1 MSVER
6 FPHHLDARKSA
17 GPTWELLAP
26 FTYISRRYG
35 TITVPAGFVTD
46 LASIP
51 RLARWYV
58 SRDGDH
64 TKPAVVHDWL
74 YGRASIAGHP
84 SITRADADRI
94 FLEALKARGVRSGL
108 ATVMYWAVRLGGWST
123 FRND

>member
-1 MSVER
+1 MER
-6 FPHHLDARKSA
+6 FPLHLDARKTA
-17 GPTWELLAP
+17 GPTWELLSP

-35 TITVPAGFVTD
+35 TIRVPAGFVTD

-64 TKPAVVHDWL
+64 TKPAIVHDYL
-74 YGRASIAGHP
+74 YTRASIADYP
-84 SITRADADRI
+84 SITRADADRV
-94 FLEALKARGVRSGL
+94 FLEALLVRGIRPGL
-108 ATVMYWAVRLGGWST
+108 ARMMYLAVRAGGWTT